1 MPVRHTDESTTTSR
15 SGTKMTNKSPR
26 QRNPQG
32 VATAEFGEL
41 ARQFIQ
47 GDGMVVART
56 RKDLRPLCYAHHVEM
71 KSVQLEK
78 STNSFTT
85 YSLAYA
91 CPLSGCVICYAGETG
106 YFVAESDEE
115 SKRTGV
121 LRVGCPQD
129 GLPMYL
135 AAIHPENTTLRLWRC
150 AKTDCQEHLTI
161 QELIFEPNDPFLEQY
176 FRTN

>member
-1 MPVRHTDESTTTSR
+1 MAYRARP
-15 SGTKMTNKSPR
+15 KMTNLSLP
-26 QRNPQG
+26 QRNPEG
-32 VATAEFGEL
+32 GSTAEFGEL

-47 GDGMVVART
+47 GDGMAEERT
-56 RKDLRPLCYAHHVEM
+56 KRDLRPLCYAHHVEM
-71 KSVQLEK
+71 KPFQLEK
-78 STNSFTT
+78 SINSFTT

-91 CPLSGCVICYAGETG
+91 CPLSGCVICYAGKTG
-106 YFVAESDEE
+106 YFAAESDKE
-115 SKRTGV
+115 SKGTGV

-135 AAIHPENTTLRLWRC
+135 AAVHPENTTLRLWRC
-150 AKTDCQEHLTI
+150 AKTACQEHLTI

>member
-1 MPVRHTDESTTTSR
+1 MAEER
-15 SGTKMTNKSPR
+15 TKR
-26 QRNPQG
+26 
-32 VATAEFGEL
+32 
-41 ARQFIQ
+41 
-47 GDGMVVART
+47 
-56 RKDLRPLCYAHHVEM
+56 DLRPLCYAHHVEM
-71 KSVQLEK
+71 KPAQLEK
-78 STNSFTT
+78 TTSSFAT
-85 YSLAYA
+85 YSPAYA

-106 YFVAESDEE
+106 YFAAESDEE

-135 AAIHPENTTLRLWRC
+135 AAVHPENTTLRLWRC
-150 AKTDCQEHLTI
+150 AKTACQEHLTI